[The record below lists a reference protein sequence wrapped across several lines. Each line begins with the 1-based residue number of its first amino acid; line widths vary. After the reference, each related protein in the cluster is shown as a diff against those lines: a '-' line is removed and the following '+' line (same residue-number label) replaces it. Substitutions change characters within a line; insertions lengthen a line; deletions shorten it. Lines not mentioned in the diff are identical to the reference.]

1 MKIIQKKFQ
10 GIIPENKILDTFS
23 ESQTD
28 TYSCN
33 KINKLVENI
42 DVDLTEY
49 IQKDELK
56 TINGNSLIG
65 EGDITIEGGSG
76 SEIISLEEQVIGT
89 DKDGK
94 TLYKKTI
101 LATVNTETAIKYEDS
116 NIYRVVDFNAIAYN
130 DANTLKLPH
139 FMIEPDG
146 TIPYTQAWCNKWN
159 GSTRLYARCSSHY
172 TGYTLE
178 ATIKYTKITD

>member
-10 GIIPENKILDTFS
+10 GVIPENKILNTFS

-33 KINKLVENI
+33 KINRLFE
-42 DVDLTEY
+42 DV
-49 IQKDELK
+49 
-56 TINGNSLIG
+56 
-65 EGDITIEGGSG
+65 EGGSS
-76 SEIISLEEQVIGT
+76 SEIVSLEEQVIGT

-101 LATVNTETAIKYEDS
+101 LATVNTETAIKYENS

-146 TIPYTQAWCNKWN
+146 TIPYAQAWCNKWN